1 MTRLTKRPPVRDFFD
16 AHVIID
22 LPDSM
27 SAKTKKAV
35 KAKLK
40 DKIAKEVGRAHR

>member
-1 MTRLTKRPPVRDFFD
+1 MTRKTKRPTVRDFFT
-16 AHVIID
+16 HVIID

-35 KAKLK
+35 KAKIK
-40 DKIAKEVGRAHR
+40 DKLAQSMKGVKA